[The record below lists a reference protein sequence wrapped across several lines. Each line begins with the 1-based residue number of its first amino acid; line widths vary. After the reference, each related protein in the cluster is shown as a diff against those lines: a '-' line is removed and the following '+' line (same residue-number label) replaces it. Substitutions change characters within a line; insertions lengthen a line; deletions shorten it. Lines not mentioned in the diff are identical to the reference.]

1 MTDLI
6 NKIEST
12 NDVEKRLS
20 LIGSLQS
27 ELEGCDKDDQLHIST
42 YDSISNLLK
51 SLLKNPHQSIFT
63 SSLSLLSVYSPLAS
77 TSTHHSHNLKSLVS
91 NSMLLALE
99 KLGDGKERVREL
111 ARKALVELGSSAYV
125 ASNGIGMSNS
135 TSLSKGKEVE
145 TPLAIYERF
154 LRDNGLGAK
163 SPRIKEQVS

>member
-1 MTDLI
+1 
-6 NKIEST
+6 
-12 NDVEKRLS
+12 
-20 LIGSLQS
+20 
-27 ELEGCDKDDQLHIST
+27 
-42 YDSISNLLK
+42 
-51 SLLKNPHQSIFT
+51 
-63 SSLSLLSVYSPLAS
+63 
-77 TSTHHSHNLKSLVS
+77 
-91 NSMLLALE
+91 MLLALE